1 MDPKDTITNKDKLPE
16 DTTYTFKDGDVDT
29 SKPGDQN
36 VTVVVT
42 YPDKTTDEVT
52 VKVTVKDTTPGGG
65 TTPTQKDN
73 EKYEPET
80 KDIEV
85 EKNGKV
91 DPKDT
96 ITNKDKLP
104 EDTTYTFKDG
114 DVDTSKPGDQN
125 VTVVVTYPD
134 KTTDEVTVKVTVKD
148 TTPGGGTT
156 PTQKDN
162 EKYEPETKDI
172 EVEKNGK
179 VDPKD
184 TITNKDKLP
193 EDTTYTFKDGDV
205 DTSKPGDQNV
215 TVVVTYP
222 DKTTD
227 EVTVKVTVK
236 DTTPGGGTTPGGTTP
251 GGTTPG
257 GTTPGGT
264 TPGTDIPKDIDTDG
278 DGLTDK
284 KEKEMGT
291 DPSKKDTDGDGL
303 TDKEE
308 ADLGTDPLKKDTDG
322 DGYTDGQE
330 VKAGS
335 NPKDKNLVPKKPGN
349 VAAPKT
355 GDPMML
361 STLALLLTS
370 AAGAVACGKK
380 NRRK

>member
-1 MDPKDTITNKDKLPE
+1 M
-16 DTTYTFKDGDVDT
+16 
-29 SKPGDQN
+29 
-36 VTVVVT
+36 VT
-42 YPDKTTDEVT
+42 YADKTTDEVEIT
-52 VKVTVKDTTPGGG
+52 VTVEKLA
-65 TTPTQKDN
+65 DN

-114 DVDTSKPGDQN
+114 DVDTSKPGEQD
-125 VTVVVTYPD
+125 
-134 KTTDEVTVKVTVKD
+134 
-148 TTPGGGTT
+148 
-156 PTQKDN
+156 
-162 EKYEPETKDI
+162 
-172 EVEKNGK
+172 
-179 VDPKD
+179 
-184 TITNKDKLP
+184 
-193 EDTTYTFKDGDV
+193 
-205 DTSKPGDQNV
+205 V

-257 GTTPGGT
+257 
-264 TPGTDIPKDIDTDG
+264 TDIPKDVDTDG

-355 GDPMML
+355 GDPMAL

-370 AAGAVACGKK
+370 AAGAVAYGKK